1 MPRRR
6 FLPPGVCSQCSNVP
20 FLGETLIH
28 TGEAWLC
35 AACLTE
41 QTKGGD
47 ISTKAASHSL
57 QSEDKRS
64 SSKRDRAAGY
74 IEGAVVSERS
84 ANWHSHAAARI
95 RNHGN
100 RLALLTEVAQGEAVP
115 ASGYLKDTLV
125 DPDLVAVESSYAR
138 GRLLHV
144 NDAVALG
151 LDVSNT
157 AQAGNTHEKLLAH
170 QIAVAHKVALEQTA
184 AANWDSTNDPAM
196 AMKRLQIAARMMAT
210 SQQAM
215 LTLQKLKTGGSQTV
229 VVQHVTVSGNAQAVI
244 GNVAQPERGNREAI
258 VSYSA
263 HPHAGNFQ
271 SEQSKLLEVEHGKR
285 VDFGAQAAA
294 GSAESDLTP
303 VGAIHRAEVGSG

>member
-41 QTKGGD
+41 QTKGQD

-57 QSEDKRS
+57 QCEDQRAT
-64 SSKRDRAAGY
+64 SKRDRAAGDV
-74 IEGAVVSERS
+74 EGAVLNESS
-84 ANWHSHAAARI
+84 ANWNSHAAARI

-100 RLALLTEVAQGEAVP
+100 RLARFTEVSQGEAVP

-125 DPDLVAVESSYAR
+125 DPDLVSVESSYAR
-138 GRLLHV
+138 GRLLWA
-144 NDAVALG
+144 NDVVALG
-151 LDVSNT
+151 VDVSNT
-157 AQAGNTHEKLLAH
+157 AQASNTHEKLLAH

-184 AANWDSTNDPAM
+184 AADRESATDPTTAM
-196 AMKRLQIAARMMAT
+196 RRLQIAARLMAT

-229 VVQHVTVSGNAQAVI
+229 VVQHVTVSGNGQAVI
-244 GNVAQPERGNREAI
+244 GSVAQPVRGNREAI
-258 VSYSA
+258 VSCDTRR
-263 HPHAGNFQ
+263 
-271 SEQSKLLEVEHGKR
+271 LEE
-285 VDFGAQAAA
+285 
-294 GSAESDLTP
+294 
-303 VGAIHRAEVGSG
+303 